1 MHESQVSVHT
11 REKTPDPH
19 HSDNW
24 SKKTAFLI
32 WTLLTTNL
40 LLLIVV
46 VRLKVT
52 HRERHDEHREEHFT
66 NRSLLGEK
74 IDPYL
79 LNVTTERCQP
89 CPHLWIQI
97 KDKCYFFAE
106 NKKTRDESQKN
117 CSQMGAHLATIDD
130 GLLPRLVSFMAPEFW
145 VGLAGSGSHYQGE
158 SWTGVWSDNST
169 VAIENGAGTCAKLGL
184 RLMLENCYKELCWI
198 CEKDA

>member
-1 MHESQVSVHT
+1 MGESRVSVRT

-40 LLLIVV
+40 FLLIMV

-52 HRERHDEHREEHFT
+52 YRERHTEHREEHFT
-66 NRSLLGEK
+66 NRSPLDE
-74 IDPYL
+74 
-79 LNVTTERCQP
+79 TTERCRL
-89 CPHLWIQI
+89 CPHLWLQI
-97 KDKCYFFAE
+97 KEKCYFFAE

-117 CSQMGAHLATIDD
+117 CSQMGAQLATINN
-130 GLLPRLVSFMAPEFW
+130 GVLPRLVSFMNQEFW
-145 VGLAGSGSHYQGE
+145 VGLSPSGSHYQGE
-158 SWTGVWSDNST
+158 SWTGVRSDNST
-169 VAIENGAGTCAKLGL
+169 VAIQNGAGTCAKLGL

-198 CEKDA
+198 CEKDV